1 MYVSSNYFLAE
12 FFSRLLIY
20 FADVCAA
27 QVFSIQILDILRSTR
42 HSGSSAAVWC
52 WCCYYRVIMR
62 RFMLVISEER
72 ARCNNNNDDVNLDT
86 EYL

>member
-27 QVFSIQILDILRSTR
+27 QVFSIQILDLTPLHPEPRPSVLQW
-42 HSGSSAAVWC
+42 AA
-52 WCCYYRVIMR
+52 CCYYRVIRR
-62 RFMLVISEER
+62 RFMRVISGER

-86 EYL
+86 E

>member
-42 HSGSSAAVWC
+42 HSH
-52 WCCYYRVIMR
+52 WCCSVV
-62 RFMLVISEER
+62 LVLLLSCNYEEIY
-72 ARCNNNNDDVNLDT
+72 AGN
-86 EYL
+86 

>member
-42 HSGSSAAVWC
+42 HSSAAWC

-62 RFMLVISEER
+62 RFMRVISGER
-72 ARCNNNNDDVNLDT
+72 AKCNNNNDDVNLDT

>member
-27 QVFSIQILDILRSTR
+27 QVFSIQILDTLRSTR
-42 HSGSSAAVWC
+42 HSAAVSS
-52 WCCYYRVIMR
+52 VV
-62 RFMLVISEER
+62 LVLLLSCNYEEIY
-72 ARCNNNNDDVNLDT
+72 AGN
-86 EYL
+86 

>member
-27 QVFSIQILDILRSTR
+27 QVFSIQILDIAPL
-42 HSGSSAAVWC
+42 HPAQCAAVSS
-52 WCCYYRVIMR
+52 V
-62 RFMLVISEER
+62 LLLS
-72 ARCNNNNDDVNLDT
+72 CN
-86 EYL
+86 

>member
-27 QVFSIQILDILRSTR
+27 QVFSIQILDLTPL
-42 HSGSSAAVWC
+42 HPAQCAAVLGV
-52 WCCYYRVIMR
+52 VII
-62 RFMLVISEER
+62 V
-72 ARCNNNNDDVNLDT
+72 
-86 EYL
+86 

>member
-27 QVFSIQILDILRSTR
+27 QVFSIQILDLTPLQPGPVCCSER
-42 HSGSSAAVWC
+42 
-52 WCCYYRVIMR
+52 WCCYYRVIRR
-62 RFMLVISEER
+62 RFMRVISGER

>member
-42 HSGSSAAVWC
+42 HSAAAVWC
-52 WCCYYRVIMR
+52 
-62 RFMLVISEER
+62 LVLLLSCNYEEIY
-72 ARCNNNNDDVNLDT
+72 AGN
-86 EYL
+86 

>member
-27 QVFSIQILDILRSTR
+27 QVFSIQILDLTPLQP
-42 HSGSSAAVWC
+42 GQCAAVFAGV
-52 WCCYYRVIMR
+52 VII
-62 RFMLVISEER
+62 V
-72 ARCNNNNDDVNLDT
+72 
-86 EYL
+86 

>member
-1 MYVSSNYFLAE
+1 MEGPKMYVSSNYFLAE

-42 HSGSSAAVWC
+42 HSAAAWC
-52 WCCYYRVIMR
+52 
-62 RFMLVISEER
+62 LVLLLSCNYEEIY
-72 ARCNNNNDDVNLDT
+72 AGN
-86 EYL
+86 

>member
-27 QVFSIQILDILRSTR
+27 QVFSIQILDIILL
-42 HSGSSAAVWC
+42 HPAQ
-52 WCCYYRVIMR
+52 CCSVV
-62 RFMLVISEER
+62 LVLLLSCNYEEIY
-72 ARCNNNNDDVNLDT
+72 AGN
-86 EYL
+86 

>member
-42 HSGSSAAVWC
+42 LQCSAGV
-52 WCCYYRVIMR
+52 VII
-62 RFMLVISEER
+62 V
-72 ARCNNNNDDVNLDT
+72 
-86 EYL
+86 

>member
-27 QVFSIQILDILRSTR
+27 QVFSIQILDILRSLEC
-42 HSGSSAAVWC
+42 GAGV
-52 WCCYYRVIMR
+52 VII
-62 RFMLVISEER
+62 V
-72 ARCNNNNDDVNLDT
+72 
-86 EYL
+86 

>member
-27 QVFSIQILDILRSTR
+27 QVFSIQILDKYTPL
-42 HSGSSAAVWC
+42 HPAQ
-52 WCCYYRVIMR
+52 CCSVV
-62 RFMLVISEER
+62 LVLLLSCNYEEIY
-72 ARCNNNNDDVNLDT
+72 AGN
-86 EYL
+86 

>member
-27 QVFSIQILDILRSTR
+27 QVFSIQILDVTPL
-42 HSGSSAAVWC
+42 HPGPVCCSAC
-52 WCCYYRVIMR
+52 WCCYYRVIRR
-62 RFMLVISEER
+62 RFMRVISGER

>member
-27 QVFSIQILDILRSTR
+27 QVFSIQILDILCSTR
-42 HSGSSAAVWC
+42 HSGAAVWC
-52 WCCYYRVIMR
+52 
-62 RFMLVISEER
+62 LVLLLSCNYEEIY
-72 ARCNNNNDDVNLDT
+72 AGN
-86 EYL
+86 

>member
-27 QVFSIQILDILRSTR
+27 QVFSIQILDLTPLQL
-42 HSGSSAAVWC
+42 GPVWC
-52 WCCYYRVIMR
+52 SERWCCYYRVIRR
-62 RFMLVISEER
+62 RFMRAISGER

-86 EYL
+86 LYL

>member
-27 QVFSIQILDILRSTR
+27 QVFSIQIL
-42 HSGSSAAVWC
+42 AAPPGTVLLQC
-52 WCCYYRVIMR
+52 GAGVVII
-62 RFMLVISEER
+62 V
-72 ARCNNNNDDVNLDT
+72 
-86 EYL
+86 